1 MGVCDVTVYIC
12 DSKNANEK
20 NRCEGNH
27 SPCDYSC
34 GDSHSYC
41 ENLLAKSDKEEV
53 NRWNDNGMSKWGI
66 HEEMYGNVYS
76 VDDLYNKIHEFVDIK
91 TSASRNQAI
100 LFLRIL
106 DLLLL
111 EEGTHVCIWIA
122 S

>member
-12 DSKNANEK
+12 DSKNANKK
-20 NRCEGNH
+20 NRCEGKH
-27 SPCDYSC
+27 SS
-34 GDSHSYC
+34 C
-41 ENLLAKSDKEEV
+41 ENLLAHSDKDSDK
-53 NRWNDNGMSKWGI
+53 RWNDEGISKWDI
-66 HEEMYGNVYS
+66 HEEMYDNIYS
-76 VDDLYNKIHEFVDIK
+76 VNDLYNKIDEFIKIIK